1 MVIINTRL
9 KVWKLKYITVT
20 CYNHLHI
27 VRGDCS
33 MRAKFQNGC
42 LAFRRCLWGSDRV
55 IIHSPISIYSTFYK
69 FCIFAFQPKKK
80 TLVKMLII
88 SLVTH
93 DCSIIILN
101 TKLTSGKAK
110 PFAPRVSDKLLSV
123 RDATSLQSQN
133 QPVWPANL
141 LPQILTQG

>member
-1 MVIINTRL
+1 M
-9 KVWKLKYITVT
+9 
-20 CYNHLHI
+20 
-27 VRGDCS
+27 
-33 MRAKFQNGC
+33 
-42 LAFRRCLWGSDRV
+42 

-69 FCIFAFQPKKK
+69 FCIFTFQLKK

-133 QPVWPANL
+133 QPVWLANL